1 MSAARE
7 VQDLLTRFNLRARKS
22 LGQNFLIDDGVFD
35 RILDAAAL
43 TAQDTVLEIGPGLG
57 TLTRRLAQKAA
68 HVIAV
73 EYDAQLM
80 PALQY
85 ALAASPNV
93 TLVNDD
99 ILALD
104 PAQWMANA
112 TRYKVVAN
120 LPYQITSAV
129 IRHLLE
135 ATRRPEV
142 FILMVQLEVAQR
154 MIAAPGQMSLL
165 AVSVQFY
172 GQPRLLKR
180 VKADA
185 FRPRP
190 KVDSA
195 IVRIDT
201 YPQPPIE
208 VADTTHFFNIVR
220 AGFGQKRKQLHNA
233 LKSGLS
239 LPSDVIDAALQ
250 SAGIDPARRA
260 QTLALEE
267 WARLAKQMGR

>member
-7 VQDLLTRFNLRARKS
+7 VQDLLTRFNLRTRKS
-22 LGQNFLIDDGVFD
+22 LGQNFLVEDGVFD
-35 RILDAAAL
+35 RIIDAAEL
-43 TAQDTVLEIGPGLG
+43 TSDDTVLEIGPGLG
-57 TLTRRLAQKAA
+57 TLTRRLAQHAA

-85 ALAASPNV
+85 ALADASNV
-93 TLVNDD
+93 TVINDD
-99 ILALD
+99 ILAVD
-104 PAQWMANA
+104 PAQLVANA
-112 TRYKVVAN
+112 THYKVVAN

-135 ATRRPEV
+135 AQRRPEV

-154 MIAAPGQMSLL
+154 MIATPGQMSLL

-172 GQPRLLKR
+172 GQPHLLKR

-190 KVDSA
+190 TVDSA

-201 YPQPPIE
+201 YAQSPIE
-208 VADTTHFFNIVR
+208 VDDTKHFFNIVR
-220 AGFGQKRKQLHNA
+220 AGFGQMRKQLHNA
-233 LKSGLS
+233 LKSGLA
-239 LPSDVIDAALQ
+239 LPSNAIDAALQ
-250 SAGIDPARRA
+250 NAGIDAARRA
-260 QTLALEE
+260 QTLSLEE
-267 WARLAKQMGR
+267 WARLAKQIHA